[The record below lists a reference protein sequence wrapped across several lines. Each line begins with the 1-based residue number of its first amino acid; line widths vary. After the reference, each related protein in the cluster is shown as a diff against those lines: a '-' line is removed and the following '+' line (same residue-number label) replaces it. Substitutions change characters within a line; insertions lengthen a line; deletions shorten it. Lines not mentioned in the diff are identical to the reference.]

1 MAVILLVTL
10 AIYIASVHSL
20 NLNPPWYLGSHAANP
35 VRWPYGGCVEVSK
48 IYPAPGSH
56 LPPSLNKYAKEW
68 SLTITVVFSRPVTR
82 ILWKFTNRTRLRLTP
97 QGMKDSSGQRSSLV
111 AINYHSLADLCACAG
126 IQLNRTCTR
135 NACLFLKLGKM
146 YVMYMPTTSGP
157 TRRGNVFSDEFEFI
171 FKVPAYAKDHVR

>member
-10 AIYIASVHSL
+10 SICIASALSL
-20 NLNPPWYLGSHAANP
+20 NSPAWYLGSYTENP

-56 LPPSLNKYAKEW
+56 LPPSLNKYAEDW
-68 SLTITVVFSRPVTR
+68 NLTITVVFSRPVTR

-97 QGMKDSSGQRSSLV
+97 QSKQNCTLSI
-111 AINYHSLADLCACAG
+111 AISFTELCACAD

-146 YVMYMPTTSGP
+146 YVMYMPATSGP
-157 TRRGNVFSDEFEFI
+157 TQRGNLFSDEFEFT